1 MESSYFSD
9 REVEE
14 LSSRVLQMQLKE
26 IEENYKKAALLNPR
40 TREEYIRRTREMERI
55 EKFERQYYRKT
66 RLLG

>member
-1 MESSYFSD
+1 MGN
-9 REVEE
+9 
-14 LSSRVLQMQLKE
+14 RVLQMKLKE

-55 EKFERQYYRKT
+55 EKFERQYYRKK